1 MGDWIEIKPEQ
12 VRKDNSNLWRMEG
25 EGTYINEE
33 LKKLKFKKV
42 EPEHIDRLRNWVAV
56 TGYGIAHPYED
67 LDAQLDLQTFI
78 ARLTE
83 VDAEIFELFLENY
96 SVKEIA
102 AEVNRN
108 TKTVYRRLSGII
120 DQYKTY
126 YLEE

>member
-56 TGYGIAHPYED
+56 TGHGIAHPYED

-78 ARLTE
+78 ARLSE